1 MSILSTVRGWI
12 AMLFDAKAKEEFGV
26 KPIPKTQTNA
36 FIEECQ
42 NIYAGLP
49 SWASGDIKTINFA
62 KSVCSE
68 VARLTM
74 LDTTIT
80 VDGSARADML
90 QEKIDEVYKDIR
102 RWVEYG
108 CGNGTIV
115 MKPNGESIDIAKPG
129 EFIITKTDGAKV
141 KGCVFCNTQYA
152 DDRYYTRLEYHRL
165 EDGKYK
171 ISNRC
176 FVSDSK
182 DTIGRPVDIDATPW
196 VGMAED
202 VESDNIDRMLFGVL
216 RMPGANNIDTDSP
229 YTLPIFADAVKELED
244 LDVAYSRNSKEIF
257 DSKRT
262 ILLDSDR
269 LIPTGKKKSETDYDA
284 AREAQGLPDIVK
296 IVEGMGDGTMY
307 QEINPTLQTD
317 TRLVG
322 LNALLSQIGYKCGFS
337 NGYFVFNQRTG
348 MVTAT
353 QVESDDRRTLQLIKD
368 VRDQLQSC
376 LDDLIYA
383 LDKFLDNDGAP
394 VGKYEV
400 TYDFGD
406 LTYNRE
412 EDRQRWW
419 GYVVAGAVPKW
430 MYFNKF
436 EGMSEDD
443 AKKMVEEA
451 TPKEA
456 LFPEQEE

>member
-1 MSILSTVRGWI
+1 MSLLSTIRGWL
-12 AMLFDAKAKEEFGV
+12 AMLFDARAKEEFGV
-26 KPIPKTQTNA
+26 KPIPQTQTNA

-42 NIYAGLP
+42 NIYAGKP
-49 SWASGDIKTINFA
+49 DWISEDVTTINFA

-74 LDTTIT
+74 LDTKIT
-80 VDGSARADML
+80 VDGSPRADML

-108 CGNGTIV
+108 CGNGIII
-115 MKPNGESIDIAKPG
+115 MKPNGTSIDIAKPG
-129 EFIITKTDGAKV
+129 EFIITETDGPKI
-141 KGCVFCNTQYA
+141 KGCVFCNVQYA
-152 DDRYYTRLEYHRL
+152 NERYYTRLEYHRL
-165 EDGKYK
+165 DDDKYR

-176 FVSDSK
+176 FESESK
-182 DTIGRPVDIDATPW
+182 ESIGKPVDIDATPW

-202 VESDNIDRMLFGVL
+202 VESDNIEQMLFGVFK
-216 RMPGANNIDTDSP
+216 MPGANNIDTDSP
-229 YTLPIFADAVKELED
+229 YTLPIFADAVRELED
-244 LDVAYSRNSKEIF
+244 LDIAYSRNAKEIF

-269 LIPTGKKKSETDYDA
+269 LLPAGQKVGTDYDS
-284 AREAQGLPDIVK
+284 ARKAQGLPDMVK
-296 IVEGMGDGTMY
+296 IVEGMGDGSMY
-307 QEINPTLQTD
+307 QEINPAIQT
-317 TRLVG
+317 TIRLEG
-322 LNALLSQIGYKCGFS
+322 MNALLSQIGYKCGFS

-353 QVESDDRRTLQLIKD
+353 QVESDDRRTIQLIKD
-368 VRDQLQSC
+368 IRDQLQAC
-376 LDDLIYA
+376 LDELFYA

-406 LTYNRE
+406 ITYNRE

-436 EGMSEDD
+436 EGMSEED
-443 AKKMVEEA
+443 AKAMVEEA
-451 TPKEA
+451 QPKET

>member
-1 MSILSTVRGWI
+1 MSLISTIRGWI

-26 KPIPKTQTNA
+26 KPIPRTQTNA

-42 NIYAGLP
+42 NIYAGMP
-49 SWASGDIKTINFA
+49 AWANGDISTINFA
-62 KSVCSE
+62 KAICSE

-74 LDTTIT
+74 QGTTIT
-80 VDGSARADML
+80 IDGSPRAEML
-90 QEKIDEVYKDIR
+90 QEEIDDNYKDIR

-108 CGNGTIV
+108 CANGIII

-129 EFIITKTDGAKV
+129 EFIITKTDGSEV
-141 KGCVFCNTQYA
+141 KGCVFCNTQYS
-152 DDRYYTRLEYHRL
+152 DERYYTRLEYHRF
-165 EDGKYK
+165 EDEKYL

-176 FVSDSK
+176 FVSNSK
-182 DTIGRPVDIDATPW
+182 DSIGKPVDIDATPW

-202 VESDNIDRMLFGVL
+202 VESDNIERMLFGVFK
-216 RMPGANNIDTDSP
+216 MPGANNIDTDSP
-229 YTLPIFADAVKELED
+229 YTLPIFADAVQELED
-244 LDVAYSRNSKEIF
+244 LDISYSRNAKEIF

-262 ILLDSDR
+262 VLLDSDR
-269 LIPTGKKKSETDYDA
+269 LLPSGTRVGSDWDKARADA
-284 AREAQGLPDIVK
+284 GLPDMVK
-296 IVEGMGDGTMY
+296 VVQGMGEGELY
-307 QEINPTLQTD
+307 HEINPTLNTD
-317 TRLVG
+317 ARLVG

-368 VRDQLQSC
+368 VRDQLESC
-376 LDDLIYA
+376 MDGLIYA
-383 LDKFLDNDGAP
+383 LDKFLDVQGAP

-419 GYVVAGAVPKW
+419 SYVIAGAVPKW

-436 EGMSEDD
+436 EGMSEED
-443 AKKMVEEA
+443 AKKMIDEA
-451 TPKEA
+451 TPKEG

>member
-1 MSILSTVRGWI
+1 MSILSTIRGWI
-12 AMLFDAKAKEEFGV
+12 AMLFDGKAKEEFGV

-42 NIYAGLP
+42 NIYAGVP
-49 SWASGDIKTINFA
+49 EWATGDISTINFA
-62 KSVCSE
+62 KAICAE
-68 VARLTM
+68 IARLTM
-74 LDTTIT
+74 QGTTIT
-80 VDGSARADML
+80 VDGSPRAEML
-90 QEKIDEVYKDIR
+90 QEEIDDNYKDIR

-108 CGNGTIV
+108 CANGIII

-129 EFIITKTDGAKV
+129 EFIITKTEGPNV
-141 KGCVFCNTQYA
+141 RGCVFCNTQYS
-152 DDRYYTRLEYHRL
+152 DDRYYTRLEYHRF
-165 EDGKYK
+165 ENDKYV

-176 FVSDSK
+176 FVSNSK
-182 DTIGRPVDIDATPW
+182 DSIGKPVDIDATPW

-202 VESDNIDRMLFGVL
+202 VESDNIEKMLFGVF
-216 RMPGANNIDTDSP
+216 RMPNANNIDPDSP

-244 LDVAYSRNSKEIF
+244 LDVAYSRNAKEIF

-269 LIPTGKKKSETDYDA
+269 LIPSGTKLGGDYDSR
-284 AREAQGLPDIVK
+284 REAIGLPDMVK
-296 IVEGMGDGTMY
+296 IVEGVGAGEFY
-307 QEINPTLQTD
+307 QEINPTIQTD
-317 TRLVG
+317 VRLTG

-337 NGYFVFNQRTG
+337 NGYFVFNQKSG

-353 QVESDDRRTLQLIKD
+353 QVESEDRRTLQLIKD
-368 VRDQLQSC
+368 IRDQLEAC

-383 LDKFLDNDGAP
+383 LDKFLDVQGAP

-419 GYVVAGAVPKW
+419 SYVIAGAVPKW
-430 MYFNKF
+430 LYFQKF
-436 EGMSEDD
+436 EGMSEED